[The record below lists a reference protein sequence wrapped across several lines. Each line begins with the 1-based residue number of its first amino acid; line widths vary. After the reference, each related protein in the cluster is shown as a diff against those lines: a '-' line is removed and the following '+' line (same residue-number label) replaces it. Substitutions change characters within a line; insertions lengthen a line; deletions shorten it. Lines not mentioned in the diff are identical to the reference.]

1 MVCENHFLNNDSATI
16 LKVYLRVCLGEIY
29 IKYELK
35 VKNLASEL
43 DMPEGGGMY
52 IFEQN
57 EFKVSH
63 FLGTV
68 VIR

>member
-1 MVCENHFLNNDSATI
+1 MVCENNFPNNDSATI
-16 LKVYLRVCLGEIY
+16 LKAYLRVCLGEIY

-35 VKNLASEL
+35 VKNLATLLE
-43 DMPEGGGMY
+43 MPEGSGMY

-57 EFKVSH
+57 ESKVAH

-68 VIR
+68 VIP